1 MLQALWRSQ
10 TARFAVVGLA
20 MTALHLAVFR
30 LVLPSTM
37 PEAAN
42 VIAFLTATQVNF
54 ALSYF
59 WTWSARRPLG
69 EETVGSVLRRAV
81 LFNGSAGLG
90 FGVNAAVF
98 STAHRLV
105 GLAPLESA
113 VVATFASAA
122 ASFLLSSRVVFVRR
136 PVPADVDVLAAP
148 GREPG
153 RLPPLVPSSSAGWE
167 RS

>member
-1 MLQALWRSQ
+1 MLQALWRSP
-10 TARFAVVGLA
+10 TVRFAVVGLA

-30 LVLPSTM
+30 LVLPSTK

-69 EETVGSVLRRAV
+69 AETVGSVLRRAV

-98 STAHRLV
+98 STAHRLL

-113 VVATFASAA
+113 AVATFASAA

>member
-1 MLQALWRSQ
+1 
-10 TARFAVVGLA
+10 
-20 MTALHLAVFR
+20 
-30 LVLPSTM
+30 
-37 PEAAN
+37 
-42 VIAFLTATQVNF
+42 
-54 ALSYF
+54 
-59 WTWSARRPLG
+59 
-69 EETVGSVLRRAV
+69 V

-122 ASFLLSSRVVFVRR
+122 ASFLLSSRVVFVHR

-153 RLPPLVPSSSAGWE
+153 RLPPLVPSSGAGWE

>member
-1 MLQALWRSQ
+1 MLRALSRSP

-153 RLPPLVPSSSAGWE
+153 QLPPLVPSSGAGWE